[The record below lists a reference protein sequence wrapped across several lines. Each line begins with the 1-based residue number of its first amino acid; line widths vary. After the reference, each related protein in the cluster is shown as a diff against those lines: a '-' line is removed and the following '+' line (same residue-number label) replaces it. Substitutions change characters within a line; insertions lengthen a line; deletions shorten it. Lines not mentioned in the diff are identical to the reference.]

1 MKKYLR
7 YITLAFTAMLFFA
20 SCQKEENRIYFE
32 GGTPPVLTASTT
44 NVVLQPGLEANT
56 AVALSWT
63 NPDYEF
69 TTGVSSHDVNYTLE
83 IDTLGGNFS
92 SGVKYSTVIA
102 KDLEKTYTV
111 NELNSILGNT
121 MLLQLNPRREYTLE
135 MRVIASIGSSLKL
148 ASNTVAIKTTPF
160 SPPPKVEPPAEGNLW
175 VVGDA
180 FAGGWDNPI
189 PSPYDGSQKFTK
201 VSNTIYELTVNMK
214 GGGGYKLIQ
223 KQGDWG
229 SQYHMLDGG
238 TWESG
243 TFEKR
248 DSDPQFPGAP
258 SAGTYKITIDFQLG
272 KYTVVKQ

>member
-1 MKKYLR
+1 MKKILKYFS
-7 YITLAFTAMLFFA
+7 LAIAATMVLAA
-20 SCQKEENRIYFE
+20 CQKEENKIYFE

-44 NVVLQPGLEANT
+44 NINLQPGLEANT

-102 KDLEKTYTV
+102 KELDKTFTV
-111 NELNSILGNT
+111 AELNSILGNT

-135 MRVIASIGSSLKL
+135 IRVISSIGSSLKL
-148 ASNTVAIKTTPF
+148 ASNVVAVKTTPF

-189 PSPYDGSQKFTK
+189 PSTYEGSQKFTK
-201 VSNTIYELTVNMK
+201 VSNTIYELTVDMK

-229 SQYHMLDGG
+229 SQYHMVTG

-243 TFEKR
+243 TFEKK

-258 SAGTYKITIDFQLG
+258 SAGTYKITVDFQLG